1 PTPVEM
7 MRLKTKAN
15 VTVCL
20 LLAGAAITVGIL
32 LKGPLIVGPF
42 VLGGNGSSDIK
53 WAVGGWV
60 AVGFIAQFFIRC
72 PHCGYRPMTDL
83 LKGEEQEGSRQTI
96 GERCRR
102 CGKAY

>member
-1 PTPVEM
+1 M
-7 MRLKTKAN
+7 IRLKTKAKM
-15 VTVCL
+15 TIGL
-20 LLAGAAITVGIL
+20 LLAGAAITVGLL

-42 VLGGNGSSDIK
+42 VLGGNGIGDIK
-53 WAVGGWV
+53 WAIGGWV
-60 AVGFIAQFFIRC
+60 VIAFVAQFFIRC

-83 LKGEEQEGSRQTI
+83 LKNEEQEGSQQTI